1 VNDEAKLKRKA
12 EVLLN
17 LLLEDYARVEG
28 LSNATF
34 KDMIVNEEVECFAGY
49 DDELGHLN
57 EEVNLHDCI
66 SEDGMTLT
74 GDHLLDYAKKTIHS
88 EETQAVILDSVI
100 KYDPHAIDK
109 NINVNNIDYTLDG
122 TNKRRNNEFVILTS
136 HPTY

>member
-1 VNDEAKLKRKA
+1 MKRKA

-66 SEDGMTLT
+66 SEDYDSNMRSLVRLCKKNYSFR
-74 GDHLLDYAKKTIHS
+74 GDSGSNT
-88 EETQAVILDSVI
+88 
-100 KYDPHAIDK
+100 
-109 NINVNNIDYTLDG
+109 
-122 TNKRRNNEFVILTS
+122 
-136 HPTY
+136 